1 MADELNPIIKT
12 ALNRLGQPKKKPEAT
27 PAVSD
32 YAKYRENLLKRNSA
46 YSDPDWQKKLTKLLP
61 EQEQAFMNWVKEN
74 KVPFDPKD
82 PYPDYD
88 MQGFWQALQAKDP
101 RATTAI
107 NKTDKERHWPD
118 TWKTPYHES
127 FSRES
132 QWAKEGAP
140 SWKDEKLVLPN
151 GKLLYETKRAEE

>member
-12 ALNRLGQPKKKPEAT
+12 ALDRLGQPQKKPEAT

-32 YAKYRENLLKRNSA
+32 YAKYRENLLKRNMA
-46 YSDPDWQKKLTKLLP
+46 YADPDWQKKLTKLSP

-74 KVPFDPKD
+74 KVPFDPTD

-88 MQGFWQALQAKDP
+88 MRGYYLAMQKGAAGSAVNP
-101 RATTAI
+101 V
-107 NKTDKERHWPD
+107 DKQLHYPD
-118 TWKTPYHES
+118 TFKTPYHES

-140 SWKDEKLVLPN
+140 GWQGQRLILPN
-151 GKLLYETKRAEE
+151 GEVVFETKPR